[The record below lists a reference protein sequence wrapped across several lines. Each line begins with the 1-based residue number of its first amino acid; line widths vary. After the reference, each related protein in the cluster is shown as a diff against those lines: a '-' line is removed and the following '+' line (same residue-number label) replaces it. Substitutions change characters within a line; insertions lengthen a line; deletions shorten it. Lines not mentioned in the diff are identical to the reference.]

1 MECIRSRNK
10 GTNQRGNK
18 GKFILSSLYI
28 STRNRV
34 FEHGMKSIIRSSLLN
49 PQKSLSTLSSHSRI
63 VSSSSTSQQSYN
75 QMRKIY

>member
-10 GTNQRGNK
+10 ETNQKGNK
-18 GKFILSSLYI
+18 SKFIHRSFYI
-28 STRNRV
+28 CTHNRV

-63 VSSSSTSQQSYN
+63 VSSSSTSQ
-75 QMRKIY
+75 